1 MPLILKHPKTYNKTL
16 LDIKE
21 IDENTIIVG
30 DFNTPLKSMERSS
43 RQKINKATEI
53 LNDIIKQID
62 LINIFRT
69 LYPKNRLYILF
80 KEHSQGKT
88 IYWGIKLTSTNL
100 RL

>member
-53 LNDIIKQID
+53 LNDTMEQ
-62 LINIFRT
+62 LIALIFQDITSPKPRIYTLFKCTWNIF
-69 LYPKNRLYILF
+69 
-80 KEHSQGKT
+80 
-88 IYWGIKLTSTNL
+88 
-100 RL
+100 